1 MLEAY
6 MTSRALVGGLVLAV
20 GTALCIVS
28 VKAADLPPP
37 PMPAPVAPVAYA
49 PPVYNWTGFYV
60 GGHIGGG
67 YAASSWT
74 DAFTGANDTFNS
86 GAGFLGGAQLG
97 GNMQF
102 NAFVLGLEG
111 DFSWADLKGSGTDSI
126 GDTINTNTQWTST
139 VTGRIGAAFDRLLV
153 YGKGGLALAEDQSS
167 LTDFAGNTS
176 STSLTRTGWTAG
188 AGLEYALTNNWSAKI
203 EYDYLAFGSQ
213 PLNFTT
219 PVLGTVTSNANLNV
233 SEVKAGLNFHFG
245 GP

>member
-6 MTSRALVGGLVLAV
+6 MTSRALVGGLVLAA

-139 VTGRIGAAFDRLLV
+139 VTGRRRSIGCWSTVRAAWRSP
-153 YGKGGLALAEDQSS
+153 K
-167 LTDFAGNTS
+167 
-176 STSLTRTGWTAG
+176 TRA
-188 AGLEYALTNNWSAKI
+188 A
-203 EYDYLAFGSQ
+203 
-213 PLNFTT
+213 
-219 PVLGTVTSNANLNV
+219 
-233 SEVKAGLNFHFG
+233 
-245 GP
+245 